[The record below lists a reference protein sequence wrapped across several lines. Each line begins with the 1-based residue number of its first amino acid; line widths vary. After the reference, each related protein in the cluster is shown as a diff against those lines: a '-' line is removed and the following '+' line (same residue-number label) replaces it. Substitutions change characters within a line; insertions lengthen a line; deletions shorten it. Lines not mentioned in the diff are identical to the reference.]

1 VKIWFQA
8 FAFRWVN
15 LHRYAAVQRIA
26 MQLMKYETT
35 NGDTSDL
42 SAMVGL
48 YIKLNPVLTHSA

>member
-1 VKIWFQA
+1 M
-8 FAFRWVN
+8 
-15 LHRYAAVQRIA
+15 HRYAAVQRIA
-26 MQLMKYETT
+26 TQLMKYETT